1 MSNNNYSPPIIPRI
15 RNLQFDQVRKY
26 FENTSS
32 SAFESPPEILEFV
45 QRHKNVEVI
54 EILATD
60 CCLVEGLIAQHN
72 TETGALKDK
81 QLVLLCLRGTS
92 GLTMTELDH
101 LSRICSLLHCRD
113 DMRVILLKESE
124 KYARRSIL
132 LVFTPKSDK

>member
-15 RNLQFDQVRKY
+15 RNLEFDQVRKY

-45 QRHKNVEVI
+45 QRHKDLEII
-54 EILATD
+54 EILVSD
-60 CCLVEGLIAQHN
+60 CCLAEGLIAQHN
-72 TETGALKDK
+72 SETGALKDK

-101 LSRICSLLHCRD
+101 LSRICSLLDCRD
-113 DMRVILLKESE
+113 DIRVILLEDLE
-124 KYARRSIL
+124 KCVQRSIL